1 MSVVPTLGGPGRG
14 WVIGVDMVCRRICLE
29 EPVRWPAGHRRSAVT
44 LAVTKTLGSGLP
56 VHTREDVSPPVCLH
70 AVSDPRVPRESPE
83 PPDEKAA
90 LGAAPGA
97 RVDNRL
103 PTREVREVGPVVRVG
118 EDRVVAV
125 VLVMAVRIGREVDVA
140 GVGACGVDLRMAG
153 VGLRRAGEVLSVA
166 AALPIKP
173 IPESQADAGLD
184 ERLSPMP
191 EVVEHLR
198 DRALVAEAHDHE
210 PPGDLWAE
218 RSRLGDPVFEV
229 SEPRPAPEPYLVDPF
244 LRQGLAGTSEAFVIP
259 RVEDSRIVDQGA
271 AVGGRRIGEASE
283 FRRVVNRNP
292 PRLDRI
298 GANAGR
304 AHDA

>member
-1 MSVVPTLGGPGRG
+1 MTVVFDIGSSLVFAGRDSTTAALCDHVRSPSQYCAASRPLCQMSVGVTLGLTRVFFWQMSVVPTLGGPGRG

-140 GVGACGVDLRMAG
+140 GVGAGGVDLRMAG
-153 VGLRRAGEVLSVA
+153 VGLRRAGEVL
-166 AALPIKP
+166 
-173 IPESQADAGLD
+173 G
-184 ERLSPMP
+184 
-191 EVVEHLR
+191 
-198 DRALVAEAHDHE
+198 
-210 PPGDLWAE
+210 
-218 RSRLGDPVFEV
+218 
-229 SEPRPAPEPYLVDPF
+229 
-244 LRQGLAGTSEAFVIP
+244 
-259 RVEDSRIVDQGA
+259 
-271 AVGGRRIGEASE
+271 
-283 FRRVVNRNP
+283 
-292 PRLDRI
+292 
-298 GANAGR
+298 
-304 AHDA
+304 